1 MDVLHGDLQ
10 DRQKEKSET
19 TEIIPRFFTKEGKTY
34 SRCKSRDLN
43 GGKVVEFADFSSKI
57 VGEIREGHN
66 EALGVRNKE
75 GRWLMS
81 LTGYVFSKQV
91 TR

>member
-1 MDVLHGDLQ
+1 M
-10 DRQKEKSET
+10 
-19 TEIIPRFFTKEGKTY
+19 
-34 SRCKSRDLN
+34 
-43 GGKVVEFADFSSKI
+43 EFADFSLKI

-81 LTGYVFSKQV
+81 LTGYVFFQTGYKVRLSIYSLCIGTFQKVQKALPF
-91 TR
+91 